1 MSGSL
6 LKSLWAR
13 LVANNDNREALSS
26 PTLSQTDIGEIMRRE
41 QYCYIVFFKLMNYL
55 ESEVVGIFVFIC
67 SAVLYFHD
75 DFKKDYLKR
84 ENNLKGI
91 LIRKVFGK

>member
-26 PTLSQTDIGEIMRRE
+26 LTLSQTDIGEIMRT
-41 QYCYIVFFKLMNYL
+41 CIILLHCFFKFMNYL
-55 ESEVVGIFVFIC
+55 ESEVVGIFV
-67 SAVLYFHD
+67 S
-75 DFKKDYLKR
+75 
-84 ENNLKGI
+84 
-91 LIRKVFGK
+91 FGQLFYIFMMV